1 MSQPR
6 QSTATDPHRRL
17 RRNHYQEGPGF
28 LFLAT
33 QNGRPEIRSQS
44 HSGLDYVRARIR
56 VVRMTLEL
64 GVEATVRQ
72 TGVPRRSVHR
82 WVSLFEAGGIAGF
95 LNQSQRPVRARQSV
109 PAWVDLVIV
118 AIRLDTYW
126 NSKRIAAEMARRHIY
141 TVSPKHI
148 DRLLQNSGAP
158 RGTLPPRPGPRYERS
173 GPNQLCD
180 ICIKG

>member
-1 MSQPR
+1 MSQPWE
-6 QSTATDPHRRL
+6 STPPDPHRRL
-17 RRNHYQEGPGF
+17 RRNHYQEGRGF

-82 WVSLFEAGGIAGF
+82 WVSLFEAGGIAG
-95 LNQSQRPVRARQSV
+95 LVNRSRRPVPLPPSV
-109 PAWVDLVIV
+109 PPCVHPAL
-118 AIRLDTYW
+118 
-126 NSKRIAAEMARRHIY
+126 
-141 TVSPKHI
+141 
-148 DRLLQNSGAP
+148 
-158 RGTLPPRPGPRYERS
+158 
-173 GPNQLCD
+173 
-180 ICIKG
+180 